1 MAGTCDE
8 EDDVH
13 HRNVVCVVG
22 DGVGQVDV
30 VVVSSLLRRRRHLS
44 KKKSFL
50 VPIWCEKCGPCK
62 SILSTTE
69 DFFFFESRRE
79 VHASFLGKMALK
91 IPMPVRKKKDFVIF
105 SFLIA
110 INITV
115 LFHVLT
121 N

>member
-30 VVVSSLLRRRRHLS
+30 VVVGSLLRRRRHLS
-44 KKKSFL
+44 KKKFFATNW
-50 VPIWCEKCGPCK
+50 VWEWDPCK
-62 SILSTTE
+62 SISYTAE
-69 DFFFFESRRE
+69 DFFFESNRE
-79 VHASFLGKMALK
+79 VHASFLGKMAWK
-91 IPMPVRKKKDFVIF
+91 IPMPVRKKKDFVII

-110 INITV
+110 INIQYHSV
-115 LFHVLT
+115 ISCT